1 MYNLVRI
8 FGSRFVQALARS
20 SFFLL
25 GLALAAA
32 AGVDLLGVPLE
43 QVPRLEDSAAEVA
56 GVLRGHVDGVNV
68 SEQVPLVRRLERAVG
83 APEDALV
90 VAAVEVD
97 RVAVHANLCNIGRGT
112 LKRFSA
118 FSTTTTTAAAVMPAR
133 KEKRRRRRR

>member
-1 MYNLVRI
+1 MLENLLCKKKY
-8 FGSRFVQALARS
+8 SRLFKLFLPLQLHPAKCTIWFESSEAVSFRRS
-20 SFFLL
+20 LFFLLGQL

-43 QVPRLEDSAAEVA
+43 QVLCLEDPAAEVA

-90 VAAVEVD
+90 VAAVVVD
-97 RVAVHANLCNIGRGT
+97 RVALHANLCNIGREEGH
-112 LKRFSA
+112 
-118 FSTTTTTAAAVMPAR
+118 
-133 KEKRRRRRR
+133 

>member
-8 FGSRFVQALARS
+8 FGSRFAAQALARS

-97 RVAVHANLCNIGRGT
+97 RVAVHANLCNIGREEGH
-112 LKRFSA
+112 
-118 FSTTTTTAAAVMPAR
+118 
-133 KEKRRRRRR
+133 